1 MEFIIRFVIDLF
13 DLSIFWYYFQSF
25 KKMRRVP
32 KVVFAIYL
40 IVMAALWAAI
50 NGLEEPYLNLLT
62 LTLILVLTSLFFET
76 SAWSRAA
83 NIIIFIGAGMIFEPV
98 GLLLLKAM
106 NYTLGTDSI
115 YKYYFVAALC
125 DFIRGNVL
133 YLLSKLLSKKGMRL
147 SRIPKEIAGMIIMV
161 FAFAVLNCCFI
172 IVLSLESGN
181 VKSLVMCIS
190 VIVSIVLTY
199 YFMFYMMERF
209 NYLVEKKHEDEL
221 YREEMYYKE
230 IYYSEV
236 EKRNE
241 EVQNLRHDMKNK
253 LFGLHYLLEKGDMK
267 TFSEQIGLF
276 CRELEQIDEGSYCA
290 NPVVDSVL
298 RIKLCGAKAEGIE
311 IQTHIRIP
319 KRIQLEYGD
328 IGVLYGNLLDNAIE
342 ACRKVPV
349 EQRFIRLE
357 NKYLS
362 GKLLLVIV
370 NSKTGEKNK
379 NLTTTKQDEYYH
391 GRGTQSVRRVVE
403 KYNGTVSFTDQGVV
417 FEVSVMLYGIEA
429 RQ

>member
-13 DLSIFWYYFQSF
+13 DLGIFWYYFQSF

-32 KVVFAIYL
+32 KAVFAIYI
-40 IVMAALWAAI
+40 IVMSAFWATI
-50 NGLEEPYLNLLT
+50 NGLEKPYLNLLT
-62 LTLILVLTSLFFET
+62 LTLILVLTSFFFEAK
-76 SAWSRAA
+76 AWSRAA

-98 GLLLLKAM
+98 GLLLLQAM
-106 NYTLGTDSI
+106 NYTPGTDSI

-125 DFIRGNVL
+125 DFIRGNIL
-133 YLLSKLLSKKGMRL
+133 YLLSRLLSKRGVRL
-147 SRIPKEIAGMIIMV
+147 SGLPKEIVGVLVMV

-172 IVLSLESGN
+172 IVLSLESGS

-199 YFMFYMMERF
+199 YFMLYMLERF
-209 NYLVEKKHEDEL
+209 NYLVEKRHEDEL

-267 TFSEQIGLF
+267 TLSEQIGLF
-276 CRELEQIDEGSYCA
+276 CVELEQIDEGSYCS

-298 RIKLCGAKAEGIE
+298 RIKLGGAKAEGIE
-311 IQTHIRIP
+311 VETHIRIP
-319 KRIQLEYGD
+319 KRMQLEYGD

-342 ACRKVPV
+342 ACVKVK
-349 EQRFIRLE
+349 EGKRFIRLE

-362 GKLLLVIV
+362 GKLLLVIA
-370 NSKTGEKNK
+370 NSKTGEKNES
-379 NLTTTKQDEYYH
+379 LETTKNDAYRH
-391 GRGTQSVRRVVE
+391 GRGIRSVRRVTD
-403 KYNGTVSFTDQGVV
+403 KYNGTVNFTDKDKV

>member
-1 MEFIIRFVIDLF
+1 MWRYRFF
-13 DLSIFWYYFQSF
+13 
-25 KKMRRVP
+25 
-32 KVVFAIYL
+32 
-40 IVMAALWAAI
+40 MAYRKDA
-50 NGLEEPYLNLLT
+50 GLKRLMAYC
-62 LTLILVLTSLFFET
+62 
-76 SAWSRAA
+76 SRL
-83 NIIIFIGAGMIFEPV
+83 M
-98 GLLLLKAM
+98 
-106 NYTLGTDSI
+106 
-115 YKYYFVAALC
+115 VAALC
-125 DFIRGNVL
+125 NFIRGNVL

-147 SRIPKEIAGMIIMV
+147 SRIPKEIADVIIMV

-172 IVLSLESGN
+172 IVLSLESGS
-181 VKSLVMCIS
+181 VKSLVICIS
-190 VIVSIVLTY
+190 AIVSIVLTY
-199 YFMFYMMERF
+199 YFMLYMMERF

-221 YREEMYYKE
+221 YWEEMYYKE

-253 LFGLHYLLEKGDMK
+253 LFELHYLLEKGDME
-267 TFSEQIGLF
+267 TLSEQIGLF
-276 CRELEQIDEGSYCA
+276 CGELEQIDEGSYCA
-290 NPVVDSVL
+290 NPVADSVL
-298 RIKLCGAKAEGIE
+298 RIKLGGVKAERIKVE
-311 IQTHIRIP
+311 THIRIP
-319 KRIQLEYGD
+319 RRMQLEYGD

-370 NSKTGEKNK
+370 NSKTGEKNE
-379 NLTTTKQDEYYH
+379 NLATTKQDDYYH
-391 GRGTQSVRRVVE
+391 GRGIQSVRRVVE